1 MTGDPGPATGCGGR
15 GGSLGGVGDAA
26 APYPPIRTLRLPRG
40 LARSLA
46 GPGPRNPGQLY
57 PSMAGGGHF
66 TLAPRSP
73 RCRGEGEA
81 WGGRWRG
88 RTPREASHPA
98 SPHPPPPVLTSR
110 APLAVEGGTQGYRPA
125 VESGPLLCGLSLRGW
140 RLRGAARPPPPRLGA
155 GWGQAPADP
164 QRGWSSIACHP
175 EGSAGPPALPA
186 CLRWLPALLG
196 L

>member
-1 MTGDPGPATGCGGR
+1 MRGAGGFPGR
-15 GGSLGGVGDAA
+15 GGGRRSPLSPYPDPA
-26 APYPPIRTLRLPRG
+26 APPGLGPEPRG
-40 LARSLA
+40 PGTPQPRPAVPFDGRRGSLHPRS
-46 GPGPRNPGQLY
+46 
-57 PSMAGGGHF
+57 
-66 TLAPRSP
+66 RSP